1 MRLKKVTMV
10 SPVLRGERINN
21 SLFFLFKYMSFNKVK
36 KMELPRIILAGHG
49 VLEKI
54 GEVIKSLG
62 FNGRILIVTGNKT
75 YGVAGKIVESI
86 ISRDYQVETLITGDA
101 TSENVEKVKDKTREG
116 NFNLI
121 LGIGGGTKIDI
132 AKKAAYDLSIPFI
145 SVPTSASHDGVA
157 SPRATIK
164 NSGGIVS
171 TEASVPISIIADT
184 SVIVKAPYR
193 YLIAGAA
200 DVIANYTAIRDW
212 ELAYKLK
219 GEEFSSSA
227 YAISKY
233 TAEEMIN
240 YATQLKPNDE
250 ESVWIVIK
258 AIISSGM
265 AMSLAG
271 SSRPAS
277 GSEHLFT
284 HAVEMI
290 APGRALHG
298 EIAGV
303 GTIIMSFLQGQDWKR
318 IRDALKVMGAPTKAK
333 EIGLTEQ
340 EAIKALTIAHTVRN
354 RYTILGETGISAE
367 AAEKALRATEVI

>member
-1 MRLKKVTMV
+1 
-10 SPVLRGERINN
+10 
-21 SLFFLFKYMSFNKVK
+21 MSFNKVK

-49 VLEKI
+49 VIEKI
-54 GEVIKSLG
+54 GEVLNSIGHIGK
-62 FNGRILIVTGNKT
+62 ILIVTGPKT
-75 YGVAGKIVESI
+75 YEVAGKNVESI
-86 ISRDYQVETLITGDA
+86 ISKNYDVETFITGDA
-101 TSENVEKVKDKTREG
+101 TIENVNKVKDKTKEEKIK
-116 NFNLI
+116 L
-121 LGIGGGTKIDI
+121 LMGIGGGTKIDI

-145 SVPTSASHDGVA
+145 SIPTSASHDGVA

-164 NSGGIVS
+164 DSGGTVS
-171 TEASVPISIIADT
+171 SEASVPISIIADT
-184 SVIVKAPYR
+184 AIIVKAPYR

-200 DVIANYTAIRDW
+200 DIIANYTAIRDW

-219 GEEFSSSA
+219 GEDFSSSA

-233 TAEEMIN
+233 TAEEMLN
-240 YATQLKPNDE
+240 YAPQLKPNDE
-250 ESVWIVIK
+250 ESVWVVVK

-318 IRDALKVMGAPTKAK
+318 VREALRVMGAPTKAK
-333 EIGLTEQ
+333 EIGLTPD
-340 EAIKALTIAHTVRN
+340 EAIRALTIAHTVRN
-354 RYTILGETGISAE
+354 RYTILGESGISAE

>member
-1 MRLKKVTMV
+1 
-10 SPVLRGERINN
+10 
-21 SLFFLFKYMSFNKVK
+21 MSFSKVK
-36 KMELPRIILAGHG
+36 KMELPRVILAGHG
-49 VLEKI
+49 VIEKI

-62 FNGRILIVTGNKT
+62 FNGKILIVTGKKT
-75 YGVAGKIVESI
+75 YEVAGSRVEGIV
-86 ISRDYQVETLITGDA
+86 SRDYQVETFLTGDA
-101 TSENVEKVKDKTREG
+101 TTENVNKVKEKTREEG
-116 NFNLI
+116 FNLI
-121 LGIGGGTKIDI
+121 LGVGGGTKIDI
-132 AKKAAYDLSIPFI
+132 AKKAAYDLSVPFI
-145 SVPTSASHDGVA
+145 SIPTSASHDGVA

-164 NSGGIVS
+164 DSGGIVS
-171 TEASVPISIIADT
+171 SEASVPISIVADT
-184 SVIVKAPYR
+184 SIIVKAPYR

-200 DVIANYTAIRDW
+200 DIIANYTAIRDW

-233 TAEEMIN
+233 TAEEMLN
-240 YATQLKPNDE
+240 YAPSLKPNDE
-250 ESVWIVIK
+250 ESVWVVVK

-303 GTIIMSFLQGQDWKR
+303 GTIVMSFLQGQDWR
-318 IRDALKVMGAPTKAK
+318 RVRDALKVMGAPTKAR
-333 EIGLTEQ
+333 EIGLTE
-340 EAIKALTIAHTVRN
+340 EETIRALTIAHTVRN

>member
-1 MRLKKVTMV
+1 
-10 SPVLRGERINN
+10 
-21 SLFFLFKYMSFNKVK
+21 
-36 KMELPRIILAGHG
+36 MELPRIILAGHN

-54 GEVIKSLG
+54 GEVIKSLNFEG
-62 FNGRILIVTGNKT
+62 FILIITGSKT
-75 YGVAGKIVESI
+75 YEVAGKKVEEIVSK
-86 ISRDYQVETLITGDA
+86 DYHVETFITGDA
-101 TSENVEKVKDKTREG
+101 TSENVKKVKEKAKEG
-116 NFNLI
+116 NFKLL

-132 AKKAAYDLSIPFI
+132 AKKAAFDLSIPFI
-145 SVPTSASHDGVA
+145 SIPTSASHDGVA

-164 NSGGIVS
+164 DSDGIIS
-171 TEASVPISIIADT
+171 SEASVPISIVADT
-184 SVIVKAPYR
+184 SIIVKAPYR

-233 TAEEMIN
+233 TAEEMLN
-240 YATQLKPNDE
+240 YAPSLKPNDE
-250 ESVWIVIK
+250 ESVWVVIK

-265 AMSLAG
+265 AMSMAG

-284 HAVEMI
+284 HAVEML

-303 GTIIMSFLQGQDWKR
+303 GTIIASFLQGQDWKR
-318 IRDALKVMGAPTKAK
+318 VREALKVMGAPTKAR
-333 EIGLTEQ
+333 EIGLTPQ
-340 EAIKALTIAHTVRN
+340 EAIKALTMAHTVRN
-354 RYTILGETGISAE
+354 RYTILGETGISSE
-367 AAEKALRATEVI
+367 AAENALRATEVI

>member
-1 MRLKKVTMV
+1 MFNE
-10 SPVLRGERINN
+10 ERINN
-21 SLFFLFKYMSFNKVK
+21 SYFFQYTTMEFNKLK

-49 VLEKI
+49 ALEKI
-54 GEVIKSLG
+54 GNVLRDLQVEGKVM
-62 FNGRILIVTGNKT
+62 IVTGPKT
-75 YGVAGKIVESI
+75 VEVAGSTVEKILKKDYKVEI
-86 ISRDYQVETLITGDA
+86 FMTGDA
-101 TSENVEKVKDKTREG
+101 TVENVELVKKRAAKKK
-116 NFNLI
+116 FNLI
-121 LGIGGGTKIDI
+121 IGVGGGTKIDI
-132 AKKAAYDLSIPFI
+132 AKKAAFDLSLPFI

-164 NSGGIVS
+164 DGMNTVS
-171 TEASVPISIIADT
+171 SEASVPISIIADT
-184 SVIVKAPYR
+184 SIIVKAPYR

-200 DVIANYTAIRDW
+200 DVIANYTAVKDW

-240 YATQLKPNDE
+240 YAPSLKPNDE
-250 ESVWIVIK
+250 ESVWVVVK

-284 HAVEMI
+284 HAVETI

-303 GTIIMSFLQGQDWKR
+303 GTIIMSFLQGQDWKK
-318 IRDALKVMGAPTKAK
+318 IRDALRVMGAPTKIK
-333 EIGLTEQ
+333 EIGLTTE
-340 EAIKALTIAHTVRN
+340 EAVKALTIAHKVRE
-354 RYTILGETGISAE
+354 RYTILGENGISLE
-367 AAEKALRATEVI
+367 AAEKALKATEVI